1 MLNFPKL
8 IYELQAI
15 SINIPAGIF
24 ERNCQANLSGNVK
37 TTLKKNKVRGLT
49 VINMMQ
55 QWWKDKWNTTEKKV
69 QIQTHTYM
77 VIDF

>member
-1 MLNFPKL
+1 MLIFPKL

-49 VINMMQ
+49 VINMM
-55 QWWKDKWNTTEKKV
+55 
-69 QIQTHTYM
+69 
-77 VIDF
+77 